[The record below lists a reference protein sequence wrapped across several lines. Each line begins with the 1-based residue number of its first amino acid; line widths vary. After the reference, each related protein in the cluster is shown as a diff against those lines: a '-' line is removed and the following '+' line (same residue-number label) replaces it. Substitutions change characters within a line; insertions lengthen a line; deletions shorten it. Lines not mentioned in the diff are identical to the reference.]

1 MIERTFVAV
10 KHDGVQRGLVGEII
24 KRFEQR
30 GIKIAALKLLYADDH
45 KAKNHYFVT
54 EEYAKGQFARTKEGY
69 DKQGK
74 KFEFNNP
81 MEFAAMIQKR
91 NMEFLKE
98 GPVVAMVLEGPHVVE
113 IVRKII
119 GHTEPRQAVPGTIRG
134 DFATDSYELSDKNK
148 RSVRNLMH
156 ASGDVKEAER
166 EIALWF
172 SEDEIHDYK
181 KEDWNVIHK
190 L

>member
-1 MIERTFVAV
+1 MIERTFVAI

-24 KRFEQR
+24 KRFEQK
-30 GIKIAALKLLYADDH
+30 GIKIAALKLVHADDN
-45 KAKNHYFVT
+45 KAKNHYSFT
-54 EEYAKGQFARTKEGY
+54 EEWAKPLYDRTKEGFE
-69 DKQGK
+69 KQGK
-74 KFEFNNP
+74 PFPFKDH
-81 MEFAAMIQKR
+81 MEYAKMIQSF
-91 NMEFLKE
+91 NINYLQE
-98 GPVVAMVLEGPHVVE
+98 GPVITMVLESPNVVE

-119 GHTEPRQAVPGTIRG
+119 GHTEPRQAILGTIRG
-134 DFATDSYELSDKNK
+134 DFATDSYTMGNDGK
-148 RSVRNLMH
+148 RAVRNLMH

-172 SEDEIHDYK
+172 TEDEIHDYK